1 MPELGLTVQNSA
13 LLSEEL
19 FAAVFLCFFLLWRE
33 RRCAITYYYGLK
45 LGPYVIC

>member
-19 FAAVFLCFFLLWRE
+19 FSAVFLCFS
-33 RRCAITYYYGLK
+33 AMA
-45 LGPYVIC
+45 